1 MYIYSVLLSGF
12 KSFPSRTIIKL
23 HPGLTAIIGPNGAGK
38 SNIVDGILWA
48 MGEGRG
54 SILRTD
60 TMGDVIFKGSKTRAP
75 LARAE
80 VQLVFVEGDE
90 SVTIGRRV
98 YRNGESEFLI
108 DGRIVRLRDVQD
120 KLWEI
125 GVEAR
130 EYVVIEQGQVEQLL
144 SMSSE
149 ERMVFLEAAA
159 GVRKYKERRREA
171 LRKVWDIEK
180 ELSVIRMREA
190 ELEENHEKLLA
201 QLKVLNEYRRL
212 TMEIEEYYSTLLF
225 KRWKRLQERIENLHR
240 ENETIDGKIEDLRR
254 DKEKLLVEAKNLSI
268 ERADVLET
276 MNALETER
284 SLLKNKETTL
294 KPKIFDLR
302 DRVTGA
308 KEKLR
313 FLIQR
318 DREIEERISS
328 INRNIS
334 RIKKERE
341 KEKENYGKLSAELK
355 RLENELKEEEEK
367 AQILKKNYLSLL
379 SSLKEKQTILQQEK
393 RRQEERENRIET
405 LELEKS
411 RVEEQLES
419 LNNRVELKPFEENV
433 EVLRKRK
440 EAIGEEI
447 QNMKNKI
454 SVLRD
459 RETQLRRTLRVIENT
474 LKGQSL
480 PELEIEIKQE
490 YADIAEILWE
500 REMRSTP
507 LKDTSNLNPGFYLI
521 PRQWEKEEF
530 SRISGARINLRDAL
544 WRENLEDAVKAWE
557 KTGKPV
563 AFPQG
568 VIFPEG
574 VLRIKG
580 EERGLLSLKMEMEK
594 VNRELEE
601 TVKEKKSVKEKL
613 LSMEKDFRSL
623 KESLKKAE
631 EELLRLNREQQ
642 QRKEK
647 EVKLTER
654 LHSIKTELEA
664 LRNEPELSISEEEIE
679 KLNEKLQEAK
689 LKSEEE
695 ERILSAVRD
704 KTGKKRTELAISNE
718 KIVRAEKEL
727 ERLSR
732 NLESARREKEKNQ
745 AKISHLRK
753 TIEEDS
759 SELERIEFEADEIR
773 TNLEELEEKIRKFL
787 DRSQELEK
795 SISKV
800 ERRLNSIRRK
810 EEELRS
816 RATDIE
822 VEMAQINE
830 KLLHL
835 RQEAREKTGKGIEEL
850 QLFNELSEDELEE
863 GIKERE
869 RAIEALEDVNF
880 AAEREE
886 KEIREKMEFIRTQ
899 RQDLEDAIVRAKEA
913 ASEMEKIYRERIR
926 ETFEKLS
933 SQFSGL
939 FASVVEDG
947 EGNIFI
953 SDKGLEI
960 EARFTG
966 KKKQPLSMLSGGEKA
981 LLSLIFYISL
991 FKIKP
996 APFLILDEVDA
1007 PLDIPNLTKL
1017 LKLLEELKRET
1028 QIIAITHNISTARRA
1043 DYIYGVSMPEDGT
1056 SRVYSVS
1063 ARELFHNDME

>member
-12 KSFPSRTIIKL
+12 KSFPSRTTIKL

-38 SNIVDGILWA
+38 SNIVDAILWA
-48 MGEGRG
+48 MGEGKG

-80 VQLVFVEGDE
+80 VQLTFIEGEE
-90 SVTIGRRV
+90 SVTLGRRV
-98 YRNGESEFLI
+98 YRNGESEFMI
-108 DGRIVRLRDVQD
+108 NGRIVRLRDLQD

-144 SMSSE
+144 TMSPE
-149 ERMVFLEAAA
+149 ERMIFIEAAA

-180 ELSVIRMREA
+180 ELSVVKMRET
-190 ELEENHEKLLA
+190 ELEEAHEKLQS
-201 QLKVLNEYRRL
+201 QLEVLNKYRKL
-212 TMEIEEYYSTLLF
+212 TMEIEEYYSTLLL
-225 KRWKRLQERIENLHR
+225 KRWKKLQGRTEELHK
-240 ENETIDGKIEDLRR
+240 ENEKISKKIEELR
-254 DKEKLLVEAKNLSI
+254 KEKEELLVEAKNLSM
-268 ERADVLET
+268 ERATVLEE
-276 MNALETER
+276 MNSLETER
-284 SLLKNKETTL
+284 SKLKNREASL
-294 KPKIFDLR
+294 KPRIFDLR

-308 KEKLR
+308 REKLK
-313 FLIQR
+313 FLVQR
-318 DREIEERISS
+318 DEEIEKRIVS
-328 INRNIS
+328 INRS
-334 RIKKERE
+334 IKQIEEEKR
-341 KEKENYGKLSAELK
+341 KEKENYAKLSTALK
-355 RLENELKEEEEK
+355 NVENELKEEEEK
-367 AQILKKNYLSLL
+367 AQILKKNYLSIL
-379 SSLKEKQTILQQEK
+379 STLKEKQAVLQQEIRRK
-393 RRQEERENRIET
+393 RERENRIET
-405 LELEKS
+405 LEIEREKI
-411 RVEEQLES
+411 EEQLNALKES
-419 LNNRVELKPFEENV
+419 VEIQPLEKKVQNLK
-433 EVLRKRK
+433 K
-440 EAIGEEI
+440 ERDSLGEEI
-447 QNMKNKI
+447 QSLKNKL

-459 RETQLRRTLRVIENT
+459 RETQLKRTIRVIENT

-480 PELEIEIKQE
+480 PQLDINIKQE

-507 LKDTSNLNPGFYLI
+507 YIRESRLSPGFYLL
-521 PRQWEKEEF
+521 PRDWEKEEF
-530 SRISGARINLRDAL
+530 SRVSGARVNLRDAL
-544 WRENLEDAVKAWE
+544 WRENLEEAIKTWE

-580 EERGLLSLKMEMEK
+580 EEKGILSLKMEMEK
-594 VNRELEE
+594 VKGELNK
-601 TVKEKKSVKEKL
+601 TVKEKTSTEENLLILEKKFRNI
-613 LSMEKDFRSL
+613 KD
-623 KESLKKAE
+623 
-631 EELLRLNREQQ
+631 ELQKLEGELTRLNREQQ
-642 QRKEK
+642 QKKEK
-647 EVKLTER
+647 EVKLLER
-654 LHSIKTELEA
+654 LHSIEMELES
-664 LRNEPELSISEEEIE
+664 LKNEEEFTVSEDEIE
-679 KLNEKLQEAK
+679 ELKAKLQEAK
-689 LKSEEE
+689 LKSDQEEKV
-695 ERILSAVRD
+695 LSQIRD

-718 KIVRAEKEL
+718 KIVRAEREL
-727 ERLSR
+727 ERLNRS
-732 NLESARREKEKNQ
+732 LETAKREKEKNLTR
-745 AKISHLRK
+745 ISHLRK

-759 SELERIEFEADEIR
+759 AELERIEFEADELR
-773 TNLEELEEKIRKFL
+773 STLEEVEEKIRTLLNK
-787 DRSQELEK
+787 SQELEK

-800 ERRLNSIRRK
+800 ERKLNYIRRR
-810 EEELRS
+810 EEEF
-816 RATDIE
+816 RARVKDIE
-822 VEMAQINE
+822 IELAQINE

-835 RQEAREKTGKGIEEL
+835 RQEAREKTGKGIEDL
-850 QLFNELSEDELEE
+850 QLLHDLSEEELEE
-863 GIKERE
+863 GIRVRE
-869 RAIEALEDVNF
+869 QEIETLEDVNF

-886 KEIREKMEFIRTQ
+886 KEIREKIEFLKAQ
-899 RQDLEDAIVRAKEA
+899 RQDLEEAIEKAKEA
-913 ASEMEKIYRERIR
+913 ATEMEKIYRERIK

-933 SQFSGL
+933 YQFSGL
-939 FASVVEDG
+939 FATVVEDG
-947 EGNIFI
+947 EANISI

-966 KKKQPLSMLSGGEKA
+966 KKKQPISMLSGGEKA

-1028 QIIAITHNISTARRA
+1028 QIIAITHNITTARRA

-1063 ARELFHNDME
+1063 ARELFHNDLE